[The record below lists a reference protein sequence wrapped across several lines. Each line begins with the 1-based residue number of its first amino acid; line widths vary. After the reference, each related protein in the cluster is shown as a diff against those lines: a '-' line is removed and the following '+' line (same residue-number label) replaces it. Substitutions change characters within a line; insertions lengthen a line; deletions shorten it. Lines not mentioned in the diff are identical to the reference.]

1 MMISD
6 FSGKLFRRSI
16 KWLAM
21 PVLLPLLTSDSGDGD
36 VEEDD
41 VFDSPAT
48 VPTNSSPAVPS
59 SAACL
64 CCWCWCWSWSWW

>member
-21 PVLLPLLTSDSGDGD
+21 PVLLPLLTSDSGDGGVD
-36 VEEDD
+36 EDD
-41 VFDSPAT
+41 LFDSPAT
-48 VPTNSSPAVPS
+48 VPANSSPVPS
-59 SAACL
+59 SACL
-64 CCWCWCWSWSWW
+64 CCSCC